1 MSSAEKSDDGQIG
14 AEGQDEIDNENKD
27 DGHGS
32 TNIQF
37 VKGDYVQIIKGN
49 IVSLFAF
56 VTGDRYGDEVEIQY
70 FKNSTNGKYW
80 VLADNVYGSREVD
93 ELKKVDAHFQ
103 NNRAGAINLSL
114 ICKPS
119 FVVYGSYSLVS
130 LCGLHITKVCVSFDT
145 L

>member
-37 VKGDYVQIIKGN
+37 VKGDYVKKIKGN
-49 IVSLFAF
+49 FVGLFAS
-56 VTGDRYGDEVEIQY
+56 VIGDGYGDEVEIQY

-80 VLADNVYGSREVD
+80 VLADNDYDSREDD
-93 ELKKVDAHFQ
+93 ELKKVDAHIQ
-103 NNRAGAINLSL
+103 NNRAG
-114 ICKPS
+114 
-119 FVVYGSYSLVS
+119 SYQL
-130 LCGLHITKVCVSFDT
+130 KFDM
-145 L
+145 